1 MLRQEVFGP
10 MKPLAQHEYSRIYQ
24 ATGIDVDGR
33 REMLKHMIPCIEK
46 AIKRFIT
53 FAKALPGF
61 VELPIEDQITLIK
74 GITFGYLS
82 IVFKN
87 MSPIFIN

>member
-1 MLRQEVFGP
+1 MQEQRLLRQEVFGP
-10 MKPLAQHEYSRIYQ
+10 MKPLPQHEYLRIYQ

-33 REMLKHMIPCIEK
+33 REMIKHMIPCIEK

-61 VELPIEDQITLIK
+61 IELPLDDQIALIK
-74 GITFGYLS
+74 GKLVHGCVLLT
-82 IVFKN
+82 
-87 MSPIFIN
+87 M